1 LMQQIDARRMASKR
15 GVTIKDLFISSNWGY
30 NGKN

>member
-1 LMQQIDARRMASKR
+1 LMQQIDARRMAAKR
-15 GVTIKDLFISSNWGY
+15 GITIKELFISSNWGY